1 MGVTI
6 GFRKNLEA
14 QLPALARDAVQRRE
28 RLARELRE
36 AEEEH
41 RWLLQVAGAAGVT
54 IPPEVYL
61 MDATAA
67 DDSIAA

>member
-6 GFRKNLEA
+6 GFRKNLEV
-14 QLPALARDAVQRRE
+14 QLPSLARDVVQRRE
-28 RLARELRE
+28 RLARELRD

-54 IPPEVYL
+54 IPPEIYL
-61 MDATAA
+61 MDATAH
-67 DDSIAA
+67 DDAEAA